1 MRLEYNSFI
10 YDLVGSKNMD
20 RKAWIEMSAEDN
32 AVLLYCPYCSLGQ
45 AQMIFDP

>member
-1 MRLEYNSFI
+1 MCLEFISFI

-20 RKAWIEMSAEDN
+20 RKAWIEMTAEDN
-32 AVLLYCPYCSLGQ
+32 AVLLYCLYCSMGE